1 MLDVGNMNPKKV
13 AATAPDVKNVRFRDA
28 FPHPGVI
35 VVMGKRGSGKTALA
49 MWVMEE
55 YHKQRGFVGAVY
67 KAPKAMKELLPDWV
81 ETPSQLTRLP
91 KNSVVVIDE
100 AQQVA
105 NARRS
110 SSTENL
116 DLAQCVALSRQRN
129 QLIFLISHHSRKL
142 DMLDLMDASRIIFKQ
157 PTAGQVLF
165 ERPELKPFSQRAVNK
180 FAERKGNL
188 QKLAYV
194 MNFETLTFGF
204 TAAKMPTFWT
214 NSLSTA
220 MAGLGKGFGTG
231 GPLLQ

>member
-1 MLDVGNMNPKKV
+1 MLDTGAMTAKKV
-13 AATAPDVKNVRFRDA
+13 AEVMPDTKFRFRDA
-28 FPHPGVI
+28 FPFPGVI
-35 VVMGKRGSGKTALA
+35 VVMGRRGSGKTALA

-55 YHKQRGFVGAVY
+55 YHRTRGVGGAVF
-67 KAPKAMKELLPDWV
+67 KAPKAMRALLPSWV
-81 ETPSQLTRLP
+81 ETPSQLSRLP
-91 KNSVVVIDE
+91 TDSVIVIDE

-142 DMLDLMDASRIIFKQ
+142 DMLDLMDASRVIWKQ
-157 PTAGQVLF
+157 PTAGQVMF
-165 ERPELKPFSQRAVNK
+165 ERTELKPFCQRAVKK
-180 FAERKGNL
+180 FAEKKGNP

-194 MNFETLTFGF
+194 MDFESLTFGF
-204 TAAKMPTFWT
+204 VNAKMPSFW
-214 NSLSTA
+214 SDGLSTG
-220 MAGLGKGFGTG
+220 MAGLGQQFGG

>member
-1 MLDVGNMNPKKV
+1 MLDLGAMTPKKV
-13 AATAPDVKNVRFRDA
+13 AEQAPDVKFRFRNA
-28 FPHPGVI
+28 FPFPGVI

-55 YHKQRGFVGAVY
+55 YHRTKGLGGAVFR
-67 KAPKAMKELLPDWV
+67 APSAMKKLLPNWV
-81 ETPSQLTRLP
+81 ETPSQLSRLP
-91 KNSVVVIDE
+91 NDSVVIIDE

-142 DMLDLMDASRIIFKQ
+142 DMLDVMEASRVIWKQ
-157 PTAGQVLF
+157 PTAGQVMF
-165 ERPELKPFSQRAVNK
+165 ERPELKPFSERAVKK
-180 FAERKGNL
+180 FAASKGNP

-194 MNFETLTFGF
+194 MDFESLTFGF
-204 TAAKMPTFWT
+204 TSAKMPSFW
-214 NSLSTA
+214 NNNLSTG
-220 MAGLGKGFGTG
+220 MAGLGRGFSSG
-231 GPLLQ
+231 GALLQ